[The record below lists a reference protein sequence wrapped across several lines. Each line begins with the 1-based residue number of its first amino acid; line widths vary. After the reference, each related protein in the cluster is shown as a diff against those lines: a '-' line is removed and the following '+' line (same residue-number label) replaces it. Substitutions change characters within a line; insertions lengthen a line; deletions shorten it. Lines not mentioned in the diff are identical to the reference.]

1 MQERD
6 LLLEIGCEELPAT
19 QLLKLAE
26 NLEKAVSEQL
36 AHYELQCKEIQHF
49 ATPRR
54 LALIVKG
61 LATAQ
66 ASRSSERQGPSME
79 AAYDKN
85 GTPTLACL
93 GFAKSCGVS
102 IDQLEVNKTEKGSWV
117 FCKVQ
122 LEGKKT
128 ADLLPELINTALK
141 NLSLVKSMRWG
152 AHEIEFVR
160 PVRWIVLLFGN
171 ELINASLLGKVAGR
185 ITYGHRFHHP
195 EAIHLDNPS
204 AYVEKLRQHK
214 VIANFEERRNTI
226 RELIGK
232 APSHQARALIDED
245 LLNEVTGL
253 VEWPTL
259 HLGHFDRRFLDI
271 PKEVLICS
279 MKTHQ
284 KTFPMVNAA
293 GVLQPYFL
301 VISNIESKFPSAIV
315 SGNERVINARL
326 SDAEFFYKNDLKK
339 LLEDHLPALKKLIF
353 QKELGSVGDKA
364 HRIAHDA
371 EHIAK
376 LLELDTEM
384 AKRAGLLAKCDLV
397 SDMVKE
403 FPELQ
408 GVMGYYYALNDQE
421 SKDCALAIKEH
432 YQPRFAGDQV
442 AESKIGAILAIGDKL
457 DTLIGI
463 LGINKKPTG
472 DKDPFGLRRA
482 ALGVIRSILEKE
494 FSLDLMNLLTF
505 VAKSYK
511 TKLPNAEVAEDCFEF
526 IMERL
531 KSFYAEQSISSD
543 VFEAVRARQPT
554 DLLDFAQRINAVKA
568 FQQLPEAASLAEANK
583 RVNNILKKQ
592 ETHKSPKVH
601 ENLFVDEAEKDLY
614 LQLNTL
620 QEKAVKLY
628 EEKKY
633 KEALSLLSKL
643 NKPINT
649 FFDQVMIMTDDKKV
663 RENRLALLQALQD
676 LFALVADLSLINP

>member
-19 QLLKLAE
+19 QLLKLVE
-26 NLEKAVSEQL
+26 SLEKAVSEQL
-36 AHYELQCKEIQHF
+36 AHYELSFKEIQAF

-54 LALIVKG
+54 LSLIVKG

-102 IDQLEVNKTEKGSWV
+102 IDQLEINKTEKGSWV

-128 ADLLPELINTALK
+128 ADLLPELMNTALK
-141 NLSLVKSMRWG
+141 NVSLSKSMRWG
-152 AHEIEFVR
+152 AHEIEFIR
-160 PVRWIVLLFGN
+160 PVRWVVLLFGN
-171 ELINASLLGKVAGR
+171 ELMNASLLGKVAGR

-204 AYVEKLRQHK
+204 TYVEKLRQHK
-214 VIANFEERRNTI
+214 VIANFEERRNII

-253 VEWPTL
+253 VEWPIL

-301 VISNIESKFPSAIV
+301 VISNIESKFPSAII

-339 LLEDHLPALKKLIF
+339 SLEDHLPALKKLIF

-364 HRIAHDA
+364 HRMAHDA
-371 EHIAK
+371 EHMAK
-376 LLELDTEM
+376 LLELDTET

-494 FSLDLMNLLTF
+494 FSLDLMNLLKF

-511 TKLPNAEVAEDCFEF
+511 TELPNAEVAEDCFEF

-531 KSFYAEQSISSD
+531 KSFYAEQDISSD

-568 FQQLPEAASLAEANK
+568 FQQLPEATSLAEANK

-643 NKPINT
+643 NTPINT

-676 LFALVADLSLINP
+676 LFSLVADLSMINS